1 MSTLNSLELA
11 VDVARR
17 LRDQAQQDLNQAQ
30 QSLLF
35 EQGQFMQLQTYSD
48 ETEARWITQ
57 SRSVSSP
64 ELMRHYYQFMGK
76 LQQAVQMQR
85 DIVQDAQRRVELR
98 QEALLQ
104 AEFTLSARDS
114 LCQQARV
121 DLRARSERHEQKQL
135 DDMAA
140 AQHLRHRRSLDTGD
154 FS

>member
-1 MSTLNSLELA
+1 MSNLSSLELA
-11 VDVARR
+11 VSVAKR

-35 EQGQFMQLQTYSD
+35 EQGQFVQLQSYSD

-76 LQQAVQMQR
+76 LQQAVAMQR
-85 DIVQDAQRRVELR
+85 DIVQDAVRRVELR

-104 AEFTLSARDS
+104 VEFTLSGRES
-114 LCQQARV
+114 LCQQARS
-121 DLRARSERHEQKQL
+121 DLRQRAERQEQKL
-135 DDMAA
+135 NDDMAA
-140 AQHLRHRRSLDTGD
+140 VQHQRHKRALDAGEP
-154 FS
+154 